1 MKTNKPYNP
10 FLIAGYYSPDYFC
23 DRETE
28 TEKITSALNNDR
40 NVSLM
45 SARRYGKT
53 GLIHHVFHKL
63 TESDSKVVCIYMDIY
78 PTQNLNDFVR
88 IFSENVL
95 GKADANLEKAMN
107 KFAAFFKSFRHFQ

>member
-53 GLIHHVFHKL
+53 GLIHHVF
-63 TESDSKVVCIYMDIY
+63 
-78 PTQNLNDFVR
+78 
-88 IFSENVL
+88 
-95 GKADANLEKAMN
+95 
-107 KFAAFFKSFRHFQ
+107 